1 MTRKLHHF
9 HGGLHLDFHKSMSM
23 REAVERAP
31 LPGQLV
37 LPLHQHIG
45 EPAEPEVTAG
55 DHVLKGQRIA
65 RATDYVSAPVHAPSS
80 GTVIAIEDRPVPHPS
95 GLSAPCIVIEPDG
108 QDQWCEL
115 RPVADYRKLDRSALR
130 NRIRDAGIVGMGG
143 AGFPTY
149 IKLNPAQDH
158 AIETLILNGA
168 ECEPYITCDA
178 RLMQERPR
186 EIIEGLKIMRH
197 ALHARQCLIGIEDN
211 KPEAIAALREALTAE
226 EATFIEI
233 CVIPTIYPAGGEK
246 QLIKVLTGK
255 EIPRNS
261 LPASMGVICHN
272 VGTAAAVYRAIVHG
286 EPLISRFVTIT
297 GEACE
302 RPRNL
307 EVALGTP
314 VATLLEAGQCDRKK
328 MAKLILG
335 GPMMGFELANDT
347 VPVVKTSNCI
357 LALPELRSP
366 SSQPVLPCIR
376 CGECANVCPACLL
389 PQQLYWYSRARDMD
403 KVQDH
408 YLFDCIEC
416 GCCAYVCPSHIPLVH
431 YFRYAKTEI
440 WAQEREKKKADLAR
454 RRHEFRL
461 ERLEREKRE
470 KEERQRRKKEL
481 LKKKQAEKGEAVD
494 PKKAAIEAAMQRVK
508 ARREQQHAEAQNTET
523 PGEEQQAT
531 VDEPDQKR
539 KQGEHGE

>member
-1 MTRKLHHF
+1 VTRKLHHF
-9 HGGLHLDFHKSMSM
+9 HGGLHLEFHKSMSM
-23 REAVERAP
+23 AAAVERAP
-31 LPGQLV
+31 LPKELV

-45 EPAEPEVTAG
+45 EPAEPVVAVG
-55 DHVLKGQRIA
+55 DTVLKGQRIA
-65 RATDYVSAPVHAPSS
+65 RATDYVSAPVHASTS
-80 GTVIAIEDRPVPHPS
+80 GRVVAIEERPVPHPS
-95 GLSAPCIVIEPDG
+95 GLSAPCIVIESDG
-108 QDQWCEL
+108 EDRWCER
-115 RPVADYRKLDRSALR
+115 RPVADYRKLDPSALR

-143 AGFPTY
+143 AGFPSH

-186 EIIEGLKIMRH
+186 EIIDGLKIMRH

-226 EATFIEI
+226 ESTFIEI

-246 QLIKVLTGK
+246 QLIKVLTGR

-261 LPASMGVICHN
+261 LPASMGIVCHN

-286 EPLISRFVTIT
+286 EPLVSRFVTVT

-302 RPRNL
+302 QPRNL
-307 EVALGTP
+307 EVAIGTP
-314 VATLLEAGQCDRKK
+314 VATLLDAAACRREA
-328 MAKLILG
+328 MAELILG
-335 GPMMGFELANDT
+335 GPMMGFQLPGED

-357 LALPELRSP
+357 LALPQDHRRNG
-366 SSQPVLPCIR
+366 QPVMPCIR
-376 CGECANVCPACLL
+376 CGACADVCPACLL
-389 PQQLYWYSRARDMD
+389 PQQLYWYSHARDMD
-403 KVQDH
+403 RVQDH

-431 YFRYAKTEI
+431 YFRFAKTEI
-440 WAQEREKKKADLAR
+440 WAREREKKKADLAR

-481 LKKKQAEKGEAVD
+481 LKQKQAGKDGEEDA
-494 PKKAAIEAAMQRVK
+494 KKAAIEAAMQRVR
-508 ARREQQHAEAQNTET
+508 ARREEQHAAAKNAAEPGAET
-523 PGEEQQAT
+523 PST
-531 VDEPDQKR
+531 VETGR
-539 KQGEHGE
+539 KQEEHGE